1 MQKHFVGLFTNR
13 NLSNYI
19 EITQR
24 TLQVLKAKEDA
35 HKTPWKTANPPLPAR
50 MQTLA
55 RKVSCF
61 LKMLK
66 LQREKSKQ
74 SYPAGSRA
82 SFQKGSMGL

>member
-1 MQKHFVGLFTNR
+1 MQKHFIGLLKISTRQIAHELHKESSKSWKKNGDTHTNP
-13 NLSNYI
+13 L
-19 EITQR
+19 
-24 TLQVLKAKEDA
+24 
-35 HKTPWKTANPPLPAR
+35 KTANPHLPAR
-50 MQTLA
+50 KQTLA

-82 SFQKGSMGL
+82 SFQKCSMGL